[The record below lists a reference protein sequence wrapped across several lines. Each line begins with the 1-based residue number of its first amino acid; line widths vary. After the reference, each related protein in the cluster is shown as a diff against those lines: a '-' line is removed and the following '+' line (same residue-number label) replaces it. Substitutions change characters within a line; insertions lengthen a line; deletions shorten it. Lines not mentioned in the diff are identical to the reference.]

1 MSFLIP
7 SDEPD
12 LGRQHGRTKKIILLS
27 GPVSSGK
34 SKLAKALEE
43 EFGLQILRTRDV
55 LIRSITSQNPSAL
68 TDRLSLQVEGDRLD
82 EETQGKWVLSELLE
96 LLKPPS
102 DRTTVIDSVRIN
114 NQIDHIRNAFPLA
127 VAHVHLTAP
136 LEERRKRYERKYRG
150 VDDPS
155 YDKVRENKTE
165 ASIEDLA
172 KVADVAINTNQ
183 CSEGDVTVR
192 AASYMSLYGDRDSGY
207 VDVVIGAQYGS
218 EGKGQIAAYISRE
231 YDLLVRVGGPNAGH
245 TVYEDPDPY
254 THHHLPSGTRRSS
267 AKLLLG
273 PGMTIRVDK
282 LLEEIRDCDVDVD
295 RLKIDPNAII
305 ITDEDVE
312 QEKEVEK
319 MIGSTR
325 RGVGEATARKIR
337 DRGKKASSND
347 KLLLAGDIPDLK
359 PWIRSAERVL
369 SEAFAKNQRVLLE
382 GTQGTGLSLH
392 HGYYPHVTSR
402 DTTVAGCLA
411 EAGIAPSRV
420 RRVLMVCRSYPI
432 RVENPPGASSGPM
445 SAEITWKDISQRSG
459 IELKDL
465 EKTEK
470 TSTTHRRRRVGE
482 FDWVLLRKAALLNGP
497 TDIALTFVDYLTIDN
512 RKARRFEQLSKETI
526 DLIEEIERVT
536 HARVSLVSTGF
547 NWRSTIDRRSW

>member
-7 SDEPD
+7 SDD
-12 LGRQHGRTKKIILLS
+12 TGSDQHGRTKKIILLS

-34 SKLAKALEE
+34 STLSKDLEGQ
-43 EFGLQILRTRDV
+43 FGLQILRTRDV
-55 LIRSITSQNPSAL
+55 LIESVTSANTSAL
-68 TDRLSLQVEGDRLD
+68 TDRLSLQTYGDRLD
-82 EETQGKWVLSELLE
+82 EETQGKWVLSDLIE
-96 LLKPPS
+96 LLKS
-102 DRTTVIDSVRIN
+102 HRDRTTVIDSVRIN
-114 NQIDHIRNAFPLA
+114 HQIDHIRNAFPLA

-136 LEERRKRYERKYRG
+136 LEELRKRYERRYHG
-150 VDDPS
+150 GNAPS
-155 YDKVRENKTE
+155 YDKIRENKTE
-165 ASIEDLA
+165 ANIEDLA
-172 KVADVAINTNQ
+172 KVADLVIDTNR
-183 CSEGDVTVR
+183 CSAEDVTVR
-192 AASYMSLYGDRDSGY
+192 AASYMSLYGDTDSGY

-245 TVYEDPDPY
+245 TVYEDPEPY

-282 LLEEIRDCDVDVD
+282 LLEEITDCNVDVD

-305 ITDEDVE
+305 ITDEDIE
-312 QEKEVEK
+312 EEKEVEK

-337 DRGKKASSND
+337 DRGKRASSTD
-347 KLLLAGDIPDLK
+347 KVLLAGDVPDLK
-359 PWIRSAERVL
+359 PYIRSAENVL
-369 SEAFAKNQRVLLE
+369 SEAFARNQRVLLE

-411 EAGIAPSRV
+411 EAGVSPSRV

-445 SAEITWKDISQRSG
+445 STEITWKEVSERSG
-459 IELKDL
+459 IELKEL
-465 EKTEK
+465 EQTEK
-470 TSTTHRRRRVGE
+470 TSTTHRKRRVGE

-497 TDIALTFVDYLTIDN
+497 TDIALTFADYLTIEN